1 MCRHDGR
8 RVSTGSGLVIRSR
21 GRLPWATR
29 GPHWAAACR
38 VLRKGPGYQHTQPR
52 SGRGS
57 CVGHK
62 GSGLI
67 QRHFCLCFQTHRC
80 LSFSK
85 EQFTKLPIP
94 HEYYF
99 KLLNQQGL
107 SGIPT
112 KGKKSNTERNHVNPC
127 KTKAILHGFRRTF
140 PGTEGLGRRLEWQQ
154 LTLKWTP
161 EGFRKILGA
170 HSGVWSILKQVQAGL
185 STP

>member
-29 GPHWAAACR
+29 GSHWAAACR

-80 LSFSK
+80 LSFSSPNCPSHMNIILNFSISKVFLEFQPK
-85 EQFTKLPIP
+85 E
-94 HEYYF
+94 
-99 KLLNQQGL
+99 
-107 SGIPT
+107 
-112 KGKKSNTERNHVNPC
+112 KKCNTERNHVNPC
-127 KTKAILHGFRRTF
+127 KTKAILHSFRRTF